1 MRNSFKQDNSVSRSR
16 LRKQRSVGFTLAE
29 VVVSIGITGV
39 IFGGILTGY
48 IQSGKKAE
56 WSGYSLAAQAYG
68 IQQLEQARA
77 AVWDISSATNV
88 NQITNLNLINWTFS
102 GNMWRGYSW
111 TNIDIPYNTTNGT
124 FIRATNFVSVTNVV
138 ISTTPLISVHAVRVD
153 TVWRYQNKNVTN
165 TLVNY
170 YAPDQ

>member
-1 MRNSFKQDNSVSRSR
+1 MRNYFKQNKDRRQIPQRQR
-16 LRKQRSVGFTLAE
+16 LAAFTLAE
-29 VVVSIGITGV
+29 VTMSIFIAGLV
-39 IFGGILTGY
+39 FGGILTGY
-48 IQSGKKAE
+48 IQSGKRAE

-77 AVWDISSATNV
+77 AVWDVSAAIPV
-88 NQITNLNLINWTFS
+88 NQITNLSMIGWTFT
-102 GNMWRGYSW
+102 GNTWRGHSW
-111 TNIDIPYNTTNGT
+111 TNIDIPYSGTN
-124 FIRATNFVSVTNVV
+124 FIRATNWVTVSNVV
-138 ISTTPLISVHAVRVD
+138 ISVNPPVSVHSVRVD